1 MKTIDFKHFKVYTG
15 ISRKTV
21 QEGDIRESF
30 ADLLYTN
37 VPGIRSHALA
47 LKIYQ
52 SNGYAEYS
60 DEEVRLITEV
70 ANKLC
75 LPNVIDGLN
84 EQFDNDKNGN
94 L

>member
-1 MKTIDFKHFKVYTG
+1 MRKLDFKHFKVYTG
-15 ISRKTV
+15 ISRKAV
-21 QEGDIRESF
+21 QSGDIRESF
-30 ADLLYTN
+30 ADLLYRN

-52 SNGYAEYS
+52 SEGETGYTN
-60 DEEVRLITEV
+60 DEVELIVEV

-84 EQFDNDKNGN
+84 EQLDNGKENP
-94 L
+94 